1 MKRVLS
7 WRNRMVFGAALMAML
22 LCASSFT
29 FSPSVDAPLSG
40 DGPQKKEQ
48 KVKVIVKKDGKET
61 RIDTTFNLPDEKMIN
76 WKVDSMLTK
85 LGIERND
92 SERMN
97 VLIHH
102 PGKRMK
108 YTNRGGANLPEVEEF
123 DVMIQQGDSAKTKH
137 IRKIIRVGENGDVIL
152 LGDME
157 DNEFLAPPPPPP
169 PPPPMPPFMMNGQSL
184 GDPLEFDTNDA
195 SVISYTKKDIG
206 KGLEKITII
215 RKKRIENKNGEAVNL
230 ETEISDES
238 KNNRF

>member
-1 MKRVLS
+1 MA
-7 WRNRMVFGAALMAML
+7 FGIALLAML
-22 LCASSFT
+22 LSASSFT
-29 FSPSVDAPLSG
+29 FYPSVEAPLAG

-92 SERMN
+92 SGSMN

-108 YTNRGGANLPEVEEF
+108 YTNRGGANLPEDEQF
-123 DVMIQQGDSAKTKH
+123 DVMIQQGDSGMTKH
-137 IRKIIRVGENGDVIL
+137 MRKIIRVGENGDVIS

-157 DNEFLAPPPPPP
+157 DNELLAPPPPPP
-169 PPPPMPPFMMNGQSL
+169 PPPPMPPFMMNGQSF
-184 GDPLEFDTNDA
+184 GDQFEFDTNDA

-215 RKKRIENKNGEAVNL
+215 RKKRSENMQ
-230 ETEISDES
+230 
-238 KNNRF
+238 